1 MKLPSFH
8 IYIIPAMKNFT
19 IGQIARKVAK
29 ELRNNPTDAEKKLWS
44 ILKNRQFLNLKF
56 LRQHPIFYQF
66 NNKKSFFI
74 ADFYCHVLKTVI
86 ELDGPIHIKQK
97 DYDQMRTDILE
108 FKNVLVVR
116 ITNEEILNDLESSLK
131 KLQVIISHR
140 RNDFNK

>member
-1 MKLPSFH
+1 LKLPSFH

-29 ELRNNPTDAEKKLWS
+29 ELRNNPTDAEKKLWP

-74 ADFYCHVLKTVI
+74 ADFYCHELKTVI

-97 DYDQMRTDILE
+97 NYDQMRTDILE
-108 FKNVLVVR
+108 FKNILVVR

>member
-1 MKLPSFH
+1 LKLPSFH

>member
-29 ELRNNPTDAEKKLWS
+29 ELRNNPTDAEKKLWP

-74 ADFYCHVLKTVI
+74 ADFYCHELKTVI

-97 DYDQMRTDILE
+97 NYDQMRTDILE
-108 FKNVLVVR
+108 FKNILVVR